1 MGTIIPT
8 ATATAMT
15 ETRQPPDAGIDP
27 RLWMLVSPALP
38 VGGYSYSQG
47 LEQAIGAG
55 WIDTARHTQ
64 TWILDLL
71 LNVLVPVDLA
81 HLLRLQQAIAR
92 SDRNGIQHWNSALL
106 ACRESAELRK
116 EDRDMGAALVRLLS
130 DLGFDSAGLAPVRP
144 AFATAFA
151 LAGRALDL
159 SPSTLLTAY
168 AWVWCENQV
177 AAAIKLVP
185 LGQTEGQRILL
196 TLAGELDLAVQRAEK
211 LEDGDLGAT
220 APALSIASAAHETQH
235 TRLFR
240 S

>member
-1 MGTIIPT
+1 
-8 ATATAMT
+8 
-15 ETRQPPDAGIDP
+15 
-27 RLWMLVSPALP
+27 MLVSPALP

-47 LEQAIGAG
+47 LEHAIGAG
-55 WIDTARHTQ
+55 WMDTAGDVQ
-64 TWILDLL
+64 TWIRDLL

-81 HLLRLQQAIAR
+81 HLLRLQRAVCR
-92 SDRNGIQHWNSALL
+92 SDRGGIQQWNSALL

-116 EDRDMGAALVRLLS
+116 EDRDMGAALVRLLG
-130 DLGFDSAGLAPVRP
+130 DLEFNSAGLAPDRP

-151 LAGRALDL
+151 LAGQALDL
-159 SPSTLLTAY
+159 PTATLLTAY

-177 AAAIKLVP
+177 AAAVKLVP

-196 TLAGELDLAVQRAEK
+196 TLAGELDLAVQHAGTLK
-211 LEDGDLGAT
+211 DDDLGAT
-220 APALSIASAAHETQH
+220 APALSVASAAHETQH